1 MGKSVD
7 FRPPIC
13 DYEGSDYQRTFWER
27 GQRTYEDEAE
37 ALALRRLLPGSGMR
51 LLELGAG
58 AGRNSP
64 RYRGF
69 EQVVLL
75 DASRSQLRQAKER
88 LGGQGRYRYVVGDI
102 YRLPFTA
109 DSFDAATM
117 IRTLHHMAEPGA
129 ALAQVRRAL
138 APSAV
143 FILEF
148 ANKRHLKAIG
158 RWLIRRQA
166 WNPFSREPVEFV
178 ALNFNFHPEAVGE
191 WLRAAGFRVVRRLSV
206 SHFRWGWLK
215 QRISTRLLL
224 AGESLLQWTGAWF
237 PWTPSVFIEA
247 VATDLARERRRR
259 IRPPG
264 LRLTGPGRKG

>member
-1 MGKSVD
+1 MDKRAESH
-7 FRPPIC
+7 PLIC

-37 ALALRRLLPGSGMR
+37 ALALRRLLPTSGMR
-51 LLELGAG
+51 LLEIGAG

-64 RYRGF
+64 RYHGF

-75 DASRSQLRQAKER
+75 DASRSQLQQAKER
-88 LGGQGRYRYVVGDI
+88 LGGEGRYRFVVGNA

-109 DSFDAATM
+109 HSFDASTM

-148 ANKRHLKAIG
+148 ASKRHLKAIA

-247 VATDLARERRRR
+247 VATDPARERRRR

>member
-1 MGKSVD
+1 MDKRAESH
-7 FRPPIC
+7 PPIC

-27 GQRTYEDEAE
+27 GQREYEDEAE
-37 ALALRRLLPGSGMR
+37 ALALRRLLPDSGMR
-51 LLELGAG
+51 LLEIGAG

-75 DASRSQLRQAKER
+75 DASRSQLRQARER
-88 LGGQGRYRYVVGDI
+88 LGGEGRYRFVVGDA
-102 YRLPFTA
+102 YWLPFTA

-117 IRTLHHMAEPGA
+117 IRTLHHLVEPGA

-138 APSAV
+138 TPKGI

-148 ANKRHLKAIG
+148 ANKRNLKAIG
-158 RWLIRRQA
+158 RWLIRRQV
-166 WNPFSREPVEFV
+166 WNPFSHEPVEFV
-178 ALNFNFHPEAVGE
+178 ALNFNFHPQAVGE

-215 QRISTRLLL
+215 ERLPTRLLL

-237 PWTPSVFIEA
+237 PWTPSVFVEA
-247 VATDLARERRRR
+247 VATDPVRERRLRV
-259 IRPPG
+259 RPPG
-264 LRLTGPGRKG
+264 IRVTGSGRKR